1 MLGVAATMADLV
13 GMEAALVVRA
23 EMVGVLVAVVTAVE
37 KEATEALK
45 EGRCSKRR
53 CRASSRL

>member
-1 MLGVAATMADLV
+1 MLGAAATMAEQV
-13 GMEAALVVRA
+13 AAVVAALV
-23 EMVGVLVAVVTAVE
+23 GTAVE
-37 KEATEALK
+37 LVLAAMWAGMEATEALK

>member
-1 MLGVAATMADLV
+1 MADLV

-45 EGRCSKRR
+45 EGRCSNRR